1 MNQEQHAFLKL
12 GEECNEVAMLCSKI
26 MQFGLDSEYEGKT
39 NRQRLTEELNDI
51 MGCLLNL
58 RVETD
63 FDFVE
68 DREAVWKKFEKME
81 RFRKISEQLGFVALS
96 TK

>member
-1 MNQEQHAFLKL
+1 MNIEQHAFLKL

-26 MQFGLDSEYEGKT
+26 IQFGIDSEYEGKT
-39 NRQRLTEELNDI
+39 NRERLVGELNDI

-58 RVETD
+58 RIKTD

-68 DREAVWKKFEKME
+68 DNISVWKKYHKME
-81 RFRKISEQLGFVALS
+81 EYRKISENLGFVAKES
-96 TK
+96 E

>member
-1 MNQEQHAFLKL
+1 MNIEQHAFLKL

-26 MQFGLDSEYEGKT
+26 IQFGIDSEYEGKT
-39 NRQRLTEELNDI
+39 NRARLIGELNDI

-58 RVETD
+58 RIHTD

-68 DREAVWKKFEKME
+68 DREEVWKKFEKME
-81 RFRKISEQLGFVALS
+81 KFRKMSEELGFVA
-96 TK
+96 K

>member
-26 MQFGLDSEYEGKT
+26 IQFGLDSEYEGKT
-39 NRQRLTEELNDI
+39 NRQRLTDELNDI
-51 MGCLLNL
+51 MGCLFNL
-58 RVETD
+58 RIKTD

-68 DREAVWKKFEKME
+68 DKDAVWKKYEKIE
-81 RFRKISEQLGFVALS
+81 HFRNASVILGLVAE
-96 TK
+96 

>member
-1 MNQEQHAFLKL
+1 MNIEQHAFLKL

-26 MQFGLDSEYEGKT
+26 IQFGIDSEYEGKT
-39 NRQRLTEELNDI
+39 NRARLIGELNDI

-58 RVETD
+58 RVHSD

-68 DREAVWKKFEKME
+68 DREEVWKKFEKME
-81 RFRKISEQLGFVALS
+81 KFRKMSEELGFVA
-96 TK
+96 K